1 MTQWKKLA
9 DLAALTADVK
19 QCLTVAPAKRPYI
32 SMADAVYDYN
42 VGHEMIVVDQ
52 SSPLNNCLITVLDAK
67 TLKRSYG
74 ISHLNIVFNRGMSPV
89 EVAL

>member
-1 MTQWKKLA
+1 M
-9 DLAALTADVK
+9 V
-19 QCLTVAPAKRPYI
+19 
-32 SMADAVYDYN
+32 
-42 VGHEMIVVDQ
+42 VVDQ